1 MCLPNNPCLPSI
13 HCHHSWIIIQMCEV
27 QTAKSRSFQP
37 HHVIHCS
44 CSHSL
49 LKFKGTQKAVQ
60 FSSDVS
66 DDLQRWFLKVVLKIK
81 EGPEKSGP
89 QVSAA
94 QQTRL
99 VCSRTSAVLTLERK
113 VSLRGHMVCDVI
125 LPPFRCEKASWW
137 EIVHPKCRNFRVK
150 QWNKLD

>member
-89 QVSAA
+89 QKSNRTPKINQDPRFLLLSKHVWSA
-94 QQTRL
+94 QGLLQFWR
-99 VCSRTSAVLTLERK
+99 SRGRYHSAVTWS
-113 VSLRGHMVCDVI
+113 VTSF
-125 LPPFRCEKASWW
+125 FRHF
-137 EIVHPKCRNFRVK
+137 VVK
-150 QWNKLD
+150 RLAGGK

>member
-89 QVSAA
+89 QKSN
-94 QQTRL
+94 
-99 VCSRTSAVLTLERK
+99 RTSWKIRTSGFCCSANTSGLLKDFCSFDAREEGITPRSHGLWRHSSAI
-113 VSLRGHMVCDVI
+113 SLWKG
-125 LPPFRCEKASWW
+125 
-137 EIVHPKCRNFRVK
+137 
-150 QWNKLD
+150 